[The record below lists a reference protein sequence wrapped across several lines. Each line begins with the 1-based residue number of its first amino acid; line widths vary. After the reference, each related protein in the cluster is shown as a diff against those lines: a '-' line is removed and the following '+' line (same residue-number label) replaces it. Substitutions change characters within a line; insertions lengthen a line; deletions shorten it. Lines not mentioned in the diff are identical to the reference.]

1 MGYVFESQVF
11 FYLNHFILRLRYF
24 FFFFRFMFISL
35 EHSTVLRIDL

>member
-1 MGYVFESQVF
+1 MGYVFKSQVF
-11 FYLNHFILRLRYF
+11 FFLFKSFHFAFTL